1 MASRK
6 DSLRKAA
13 HLFGLAAA
21 HYALFG
27 EDFREGDI
35 YNNDAVELMESY
47 KPNVNE
53 IKMMIDEAR
62 WRAMKK
68 IRSTFGNSQKT
79 TLRNIDDT
87 EKIAN
92 ALIADMLD
100 RYQL

>member
-6 DSLRKAA
+6 DVLRKAA

-27 EDFREGDI
+27 EDYREGDI
-35 YNNDAVELMESY
+35 YNDDAIELMESY
-47 KPNVNE
+47 KPNDDELN
-53 IKMMIDEAR
+53 MMIDEAR

-68 IRSTFGNSQKT
+68 IRTTFDNRQKT

-87 EKIAN
+87 VKIAY
-92 ALIADMLD
+92 ALIDDMLD
-100 RYQL
+100 RY